1 MQASKVERMGDNENF
16 LSSLCTLYHVLF
28 LLMLERKES
37 GYSKEYLEK
46 LKMVRGR
53 LVTPQ
58 KTEVHERFDDLL
70 LNSLVERTANPK
82 QLTDFFMGIR
92 LIGATQLEEEF
103 LLALKK
109 YERLYGLSLLP
120 SIIE

>member
-1 MQASKVERMGDNENF
+1 
-16 LSSLCTLYHVLF
+16 
-28 LLMLERKES
+28 
-37 GYSKEYLEK
+37 
-46 LKMVRGR
+46 
-53 LVTPQ
+53 
-58 KTEVHERFDDLL
+58 
-70 LNSLVERTANPK
+70 NSLVERTANPK